1 MRMFP
6 VIDLMHGQVVHGVAG
21 RRHSYQPIRSSLTPA
36 TDPLAIADAFRAHF
50 GLTCLYLADLDAI
63 SGAAPALATY
73 AALQS
78 AGFHLL
84 IDAGLRTASDAQP
97 LLDAGV
103 AGVVAGLET
112 LASPEELDELVRLAG
127 AARAVFSLDLK
138 NGQPLAAGT
147 WSVMEPSKIAARAIA
162 LGVRRV
168 LVLDLARVGTNAGPG
183 TEAFCKQLK
192 ECFPDVELLAGGGVR
207 GREDL
212 QLLRLNGIDGVL
224 VASALHE
231 GRLCREDLT

>member
-1 MRMFP
+1 MRIFP
-6 VIDLMHGQVVHGVAG
+6 VIDLLHGQVVHGVAG
-21 RRHSYQPIRSSLTPA
+21 RRQSYQPIRSSLTPA
-36 TDPLAIADAFRAHF
+36 TDPLAIAEAFRAHF

-63 SGAAPALATY
+63 DGAAPALVTY
-73 AALQS
+73 TALQR
-78 AGFHLL
+78 AGFRLL
-84 IDAGLRTASDAQP
+84 IDAGLRTATAAQP

-103 AGVVAGLET
+103 AGVIAGLET
-112 LASPEELDELVRLAG
+112 LASPDELAELVHQAG
-127 AARAVFSLDLK
+127 AARVVFSLDLK

-183 TEAFCKQLK
+183 TDAFCKELK
-192 ECFPDVELLAGGGVR
+192 DSFPDVELLAGGGVR

-212 QLLRLNGIDGVL
+212 DRLRTCGVDGVL
-224 VASALHE
+224 VASALHD
-231 GRLCREDLT
+231 GRLRRDEL